1 MDCLEDIK
9 DEIKILKASNKL
21 IIVEGKKDVASLKEL
36 GLKNIRQLSGPLF
49 ETIESIED
57 KEVVLLTDLDAEGK
71 KLYSNLKRQL
81 DRRGVRIDNN
91 LRNLL
96 FKMKLSHIEGL
107 SHYIKKNGN
116 I

>member
-1 MDCLEDIK
+1 MDCLEYIK

-36 GLKNIRQLSGPLF
+36 GLKNVRQLNGPLF

-81 DRRGVRIDNN
+81 DRRGVRIDNK

-96 FKMKLSHIEGL
+96 FKTKLSHIEGL